1 MIVWEVSSAILILVA
16 LILRFLFRS
25 KLSARAR
32 YALWAVVLLR
42 LLLPFSIGQA
52 RISVSGALEKVSTRM
67 EDSYLETPLNEVREF
82 ENIDAY
88 DAYVTEHKT
97 VSITGQPNSGQ
108 REVVETVI
116 ADEPVRAALPVT
128 IRWTEVVRIVWL
140 AGAAAVA
147 LWFVFVN
154 LRFARSLRCGRK
166 IVDVDKALPVYTAS
180 GLETPCL
187 FGLLRPAVYLPPEV
201 AEDETLSRYA
211 VAHELTHCRHGDHIW
226 AALRCL
232 CLALHWWNPLV
243 WAVAV
248 LSRRDAELACDE
260 ATLEKLG
267 ASART
272 PYGEA
277 LIRMTVPDKAYLLR
291 AATMMSGADL
301 KERICMIARERKTV
315 RAALIAVIALLL
327 AAAVGLFL
335 GGRAKKET
343 VPTGTPWDWTS
354 ALTAGDIK
362 AAEISGGG
370 ELSAAQIQELVRFL
384 NAVEPGEVVLGRGLP
399 SSNVLD
405 VTSGVGYRL
414 RWGGGVIELDFDD
427 SAAAAEQYGPGVWEI
442 HNDALYAFLNA
453 LEVSPPASATDL
465 AAASED
471 WRQEYVDFFTDT
483 VLPAQAEAHPGQ
495 PIYGVSLMDINFD
508 GVPELMVWDWVAS
521 GAATG
526 MLYKIDRSNVV
537 PVSERVF
544 STNIVK
550 GHLSEQPWPLED
562 LRAFLLVRAHGNGVY
577 YWAVHD
583 GNGQDDRAWGKYL
596 ILDAAGAEIASYD
609 STSKEDRTTA
619 WNIFRAQYEVM
630 DIDYSDFT
638 LSVYTDGEIDA
649 AAFSALMDRW
659 QPVQVDLQAMSGL
672 RPAYTAVSGGVS
684 VPLTPIAQT
693 ETAADIPVEILS
705 WLPIVFDEFGQPF
718 EILQE
723 GEATICNYLIHDAET
738 GEALDYFRPSG
749 LSPQTYVFQNAVPG
763 RRYLITV
770 GPVKEF
776 GNYVFGAIYSGHVT
790 DATPRVH
797 ATVPTFRNAEGTELY
812 LNMPL
817 MELNARLDTMLKYGQ
832 TYVLPQHALG
842 VAAVLKTEES
852 GMSWPVVQLGFSE
865 GWAPSE
871 GPGIGA
877 TTEEVRAY
885 WGEPDVAAE
894 PVNERTPTVNYLLYE
909 FPAGTIE
916 FTHRG
921 DGIITQINLYARD
934 DSLSDGGISGGSVTY
949 LHGRESS
956 QIEHFSCFGE
966 LFIMCMSRNNGPYRL
981 AVTEADGTVT
991 VLAEGKDAF
1000 QGTMPAPRIENGTL
1014 DVEVGDAWILE
1025 INWFP
1030 QQS

>member
-1 MIVWEVSSAILILVA
+1 MKAIRKPISKKLLVMILFVLAVIICGIVLIKTASIYNRLTKNIESLGIYSASMVPYTTDYPLIENLTDQDFIDHVSRYLKEASFRGLISESN
-16 LILRFLFRS
+16 IIRTS
-25 KLSARAR
+25 EKR
-32 YALWAVVLLR
+32 YVR
-42 LLLPFSIGQA
+42 LLLVAADNRCYEIQLTDQKDNQCYIRPMTGW
-52 RISVSGALEKVSTRM
+52 
-67 EDSYLETPLNEVREF
+67 YF
-82 ENIDAY
+82 ENSYIKIGNCQDLY
-88 DAYVTEHKT
+88 SYVWNYIK
-97 VSITGQPNSGQ
+97 
-108 REVVETVI
+108 
-116 ADEPVRAALPVT
+116 AK
-128 IRWTEVVRIVWL
+128 
-140 AGAAAVA
+140 VA
-147 LWFVFVN
+147 
-154 LRFARSLRCGRK
+154 
-166 IVDVDKALPVYTAS
+166 
-180 GLETPCL
+180 
-187 FGLLRPAVYLPPEV
+187 
-201 AEDETLSRYA
+201 AEDAQQPSGPSAE
-211 VAHELTHCRHGDHIW
+211 
-226 AALRCL
+226 AAEMVS
-232 CLALHWWNPLV
+232 WQQ
-243 WAVAV
+243 
-248 LSRRDAELACDE
+248 
-260 ATLEKLG
+260 
-267 ASART
+267 
-272 PYGEA
+272 
-277 LIRMTVPDKAYLLR
+277 AYL
-291 AATMMSGADL
+291 D
-301 KERICMIARERKTV
+301 C
-315 RAALIAVIALLL
+315 
-327 AAAVGLFL
+327 
-335 GGRAKKET
+335 
-343 VPTGTPWDWTS
+343 
-354 ALTAGDIK
+354 
-362 AAEISGGG
+362 
-370 ELSAAQIQELVRFL
+370 
-384 NAVEPGEVVLGRGLP
+384 
-399 SSNVLD
+399 
-405 VTSGVGYRL
+405 
-414 RWGGGVIELDFDD
+414 
-427 SAAAAEQYGPGVWEI
+427 
-442 HNDALYAFLNA
+442 
-453 LEVSPPASATDL
+453 
-465 AAASED
+465 
-471 WRQEYVDFFTDT
+471 FTDT
-483 VLPAQAEAHPGQ
+483 ILPTQAEAHPGQ

-659 QPVQVDLQAMSGL
+659 QPVQVDLQAMSGM
-672 RPAYTAVSGGVS
+672 RPAYTAVSGGMS
-684 VPLTPIAQT
+684 VPLTPIAQA
-693 ETAADIPVEILS
+693 ETAADIPVEKLS

-956 QIEHFSCFGE
+956 HIEHFSCFGE
-966 LFIMCMSRNNGPYRL
+966 LFIMCMSTNDVPYRM

-991 VLAEGKDAF
+991 VLAEGKDTF

-1014 DVEVGDAWILE
+1014 DVEVGGAWILVV
-1025 INWFP
+1025 NWSKPEFHE
-1030 QQS
+1030 